1 VLKDLIKDSK
11 KLQGETSQNKGM
23 FENLLKMDPDTDD
36 VKFGK
41 QLKEFFK
48 KGEKDIAALV
58 DSI

>member
-41 QLKEFFK
+41 NLNLFFTKSEKE
-48 KGEKDIAALV
+48 IAALV
-58 DSI
+58 E